1 MQLTF
6 VDPPEY
12 VGMKVD
18 LIIQPDLFPMFDEFA
33 TSNDIDY
40 TIATHNLQS
49 AIDAEKPLKARKKG
63 FALDRYN
70 SLAEMYQFLDEL
82 VRTYSD
88 KASIFNVGES
98 FEGRMIKGVR
108 IVTNESNPAIFIES
122 NIHAR
127 EWISSATAI
136 WIINEILTSTDSSVR
151 SIVDS
156 VNWYIVPVVNV
167 DGL

>member
-1 MQLTF
+1 
-6 VDPPEY
+6 
-12 VGMKVD
+12 MKVD

-33 TSNDIDY
+33 ISNDIDY

-49 AIDAEKPLKARKKG
+49 AIDAEKPLKARKEG

-82 VRTYSD
+82 VQTYSD
-88 KASIFNVGES
+88 RASIFNVGES